1 MNPEFYDFIMDQLF
15 AKGAHDVFLTPIIMK
30 KSRPAVTISV
40 LCDTEKQKDM
50 ENVLWLHS
58 SSFGLRS
65 YKVSKTMLKREIAKV
80 KTSYGEI
87 PVKKGYLNGRL
98 IKSKP
103 EYEDCR
109 ELAKK

>member
-50 ENVLWLHS
+50 EMFCGCIPQVLGCVLTK
-58 SSFGLRS
+58 FPR
-65 YKVSKTMLKREIAKV
+65 
-80 KTSYGEI
+80 
-87 PVKKGYLNGRL
+87 P
-98 IKSKP
+98 
-103 EYEDCR
+103 C
-109 ELAKK
+109 